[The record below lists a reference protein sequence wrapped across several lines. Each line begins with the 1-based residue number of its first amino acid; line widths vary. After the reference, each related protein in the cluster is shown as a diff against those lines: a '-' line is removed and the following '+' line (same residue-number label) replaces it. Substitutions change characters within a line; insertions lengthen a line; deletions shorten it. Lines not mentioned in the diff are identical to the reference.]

1 MTATT
6 LTDKIAAYCNAYDAA
21 VRGADDNPI
30 LLTLVEIHRDN
41 LLADI
46 RREFALDTA
55 DPWRTE
61 KECPECNGFGWLT
74 CLSDGFED
82 PCPDCGSRGVVTD
95 EPGARVVDAVRE
107 VQAA

>member
-1 MTATT
+1 MTT

-46 RREFALDTA
+46 RREYALDTA

-61 KECPECNGFGWLT
+61 L
-74 CLSDGFED
+74 L
-82 PCPDCGSRGVVTD
+82 CPDCGGRGFFSEGGGHDCATCHGSGIITT
-95 EPGARVVDAVRE
+95 EPGARVVDAARE